1 HDSAQHVAKL
11 HALRDLGMRVS
22 VDDFG
27 TGYSSLSYLRNLP
40 IDTLKID
47 RSFVRDMNID
57 NNDAAIVRAIIGMAA
72 SLNLA
77 TVAEG
82 IESREQA
89 SQLLAL
95 GCNLGQ
101 GYYFAK
107 PMPADNTFD
116 LLRHMQFESTQPN
129 RRLELV

>member
-1 HDSAQHVAKL
+1 
-11 HALRDLGMRVS
+11 MRIS

-57 NNDAAIVRAIIGMAA
+57 NSDAAIVRAIIGMAS

-95 GCNLGQ
+95 GCSLGQ

-107 PMPADNTFD
+107 PMPAENTFE
-116 LLRHMQFESTQPN
+116 LLREMQLSDTMPN
-129 RRLELV
+129 RRLEVV